1 MSEKRGRK
9 PAPGMLVPVL
19 PVSNRK
25 LEAERALAFFVDVM
39 YNRDLPL
46 ATRIGAA
53 REVLDRVEGRP
64 AQAVTVRDWRS
75 NLIELIKAGKLTAD
89 AVKQELG
96 SDLATELF
104 IAAGLPISES

>member
-9 PAPGMLVPVL
+9 PALGMLVPVL
-19 PVSNRK
+19 PVSNKK

-46 ATRIGAA
+46 ATRMGAA
-53 REVLDRVEGRP
+53 REVLDRVEGKP
-64 AQAVTVRDWRS
+64 PQAVSVRDWRS
-75 NLIELIKAGKLTAD
+75 DLIDLIKNGKLTLD
-89 AVKQELG
+89 AVRQELG
-96 SDLATELF
+96 NDLATELF